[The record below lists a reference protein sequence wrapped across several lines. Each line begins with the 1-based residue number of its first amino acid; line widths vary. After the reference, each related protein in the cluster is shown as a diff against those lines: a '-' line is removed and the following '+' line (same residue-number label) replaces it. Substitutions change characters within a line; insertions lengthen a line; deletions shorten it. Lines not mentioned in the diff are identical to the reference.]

1 MPQGFRNEAKNVIVN
16 FLFDVCLLQTVNR
29 RRTSTS
35 LSFYWL
41 AVYTVYHSC
50 VVRLLLSINKT
61 VFMFV
66 IIMMSQPELQAERV
80 PGDLPGVPRQ
90 ALRLGLHRGTH
101 RRQTVAQPVCVLC
114 TGHGHTD
121 TRTHTH
127 THKINVY
134 ILQVLFVI

>member
-1 MPQGFRNEAKNVIVN
+1 MLIVSLTHPDVSEAA
-16 FLFDVCLLQTVNR
+16 L
-29 RRTSTS
+29 
-35 LSFYWL
+35 
-41 AVYTVYHSC
+41 
-50 VVRLLLSINKT
+50 
-61 VFMFV
+61 
-66 IIMMSQPELQAERV
+66 SQPELQAERV

-127 THKINVY
+127 TQNQCLYFTSIICYLVLIELTLYTFY
-134 ILQVLFVI
+134 IIQANEATYLELNGDTHRETVRK